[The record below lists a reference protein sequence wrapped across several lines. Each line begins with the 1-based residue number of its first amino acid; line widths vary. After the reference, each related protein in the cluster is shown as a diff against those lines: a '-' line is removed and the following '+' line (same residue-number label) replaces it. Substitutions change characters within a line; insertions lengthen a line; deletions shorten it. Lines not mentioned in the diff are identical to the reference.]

1 MRYDSDYGSGS
12 SSESVSI
19 FIYYEHLINMVI
31 EFILPTYL
39 LKKLLNLKKYKCRYS
54 NFF

>member
-19 FIYYEHLINMVI
+19 FIYFEHLINIVNDI
-31 EFILPTYL
+31 ILPTYS
-39 LKKLLNLKKYKCRYS
+39 KSY
-54 NFF
+54 